1 LLAQQQREHEK
12 IRKLIATMLE
22 SIRVVTEA
30 TSKLH
35 RLAGNSEMFAEIA
48 RINSMIARCQN
59 DLSSRLPA
67 LRDFVEIEQSLIALN
82 RDYTPEAGTDLAT
95 LATNYTSAVP
105 FRLNRTDKV
114 FSDML
119 AATLK

>member
-1 LLAQQQREHEK
+1 MPERSV
-12 IRKLIATMLE
+12 E
-22 SIRVVTEA
+22 SAARTEGF
-30 TSKLH
+30 
-35 RLAGNSEMFAEIA
+35 R
-48 RINSMIARCQN
+48 R
-59 DLSSRLPA
+59 
-67 LRDFVEIEQSLIALN
+67 IEQSLIALN